1 MIGQVTSQMDAARR
15 QLLLRGILPS
25 IVALLVAGHLW
36 LLVQGNNS
44 ARSAYDDK
52 QYADARGGFEEARD
66 LGVLQPWVARFDAGT
81 AAYREG
87 DFRGAARHFQA
98 ALPDAP
104 DEHEC
109 DVRIDL
115 ALSHEATAAKA
126 AEEES
131 RAAAQIALRDARTA
145 LGGGGC
151 STEIEERIEKKIHD
165 LDAEDPASR
174 PDQDLTEEQKLEE
187 LKKRN
192 DEAQRTKDPKVDPQN
207 EPSAQIQ
214 W

>member
-1 MIGQVTSQMDAARR
+1 MTGQMDGARR
-15 QLLLRGILPS
+15 QLLLRGIFPS

-36 LLVQGNNS
+36 LLVHGNGS
-44 ARSAYDDK
+44 ARAAYDDK
-52 QYADARGGFEEARD
+52 QYSDARSGFEGAKD

-81 AAYREG
+81 AAYRAG
-87 DFRGAARHFQA
+87 DFRGAAKLFQA

-104 DEHEC
+104 EDHEC

-115 ALSHEATAAKA
+115 ALSHEATADNAVK
-126 AEEES
+126 EES

-145 LGGGGC
+145 LGGAGC
-151 STEIEERIEKKIHD
+151 STTLEERIEKKIHD
-165 LDAEDPASR
+165 LDAEDPSAQQ
-174 PDQDLTEEQKLEE
+174 DQDLTEDQKLEE

-192 DEAQRTKDPKVDPQN
+192 EDAQRTKDPKVDPKN

>member
-1 MIGQVTSQMDAARR
+1 MTSQGTGQKDGARR

-25 IVALLVAGHLW
+25 VVALLVAGHLW
-36 LLVQGNNS
+36 LLVQGNGS
-44 ARSAYDDK
+44 ARSAYDA
-52 QYADARGGFEEARD
+52 QRYSDARSGFEGARD
-66 LGVLQPWVARFDAGT
+66 FGVLKPWVARFDAGT

-87 DFRGAARHFQA
+87 DFRGAAKLFQA

-126 AEEES
+126 AKEES

-151 STEIEERIEKKIHD
+151 SAELEERIEKKIHD
-165 LDAEDPASR
+165 LDAEDPSSQ

-187 LKKRN
+187 LKRRN